1 METAFLEVEN
11 LCKSYRSGS
20 ENIQILVDLNLE
32 VRQGEMLAVTGASG
46 SGKSTL
52 LHLVGG
58 MEQADSGS
66 ILLQGVNVGCLL
78 GEQLSQF
85 RNTEIGFVFQFHHLL
100 PEFSAIENVM
110 FPLLLRRLSFNQ
122 AEKRAKSLLGE
133 VGLGKRL
140 EHKPGELSGGE
151 QQRVAVARALVGDP
165 KLLLADE
172 PTGNLDDHTS
182 KSIYKLLLK
191 VHRQHHLTSIVVTH
205 SQSLASLCDSQKCLH
220 EGGLIESV

>member
-85 RNTEIGFVFQFHHLL
+85 RNTEIGFVFQFHHY
-100 PEFSAIENVM
+100 IETLM
-110 FPLLLRRLSFNQ
+110 LRYCIHQ
-122 AEKRAKSLLGE
+122 
-133 VGLGKRL
+133 
-140 EHKPGELSGGE
+140 
-151 QQRVAVARALVGDP
+151 
-165 KLLLADE
+165 
-172 PTGNLDDHTS
+172 
-182 KSIYKLLLK
+182 
-191 VHRQHHLTSIVVTH
+191 
-205 SQSLASLCDSQKCLH
+205 
-220 EGGLIESV
+220 

>member
-1 METAFLEVEN
+1 METAFLKVES

-20 ENIQILVDLNLE
+20 ENIQILVNLNLQ
-32 VRQGEMLAVTGASG
+32 VGQGKMLAVTGASG

-52 LHLVGG
+52 LHLIGG
-58 MEQADSGS
+58 MEQADRGR
-66 ILLQGVNVGCLL
+66 ILLQGVDVGCLL
-78 GEQLSQF
+78 GDQLSQF

-110 FPLLLRRLSFNQ
+110 FPLLLRRVSFNQ
-122 AEKRAKSLLGE
+122 AEQRAQSLLEE

-140 EHKPGELSGGE
+140 GHKPGELSGGE

-172 PTGNLDDHTS
+172 PTGNLDEHTS
-182 KSIYKLLLK
+182 KSIYQLLLK
-191 VHRQHHLTSIVVTH
+191 VHRQHHLTSIIVTH
-205 SQSLASLCDSQKCLH
+205 NQSLASLCDFQKSLH
-220 EGGLIESV
+220 EGGLIESM

>member
-1 METAFLEVEN
+1 MKTAFLKVES

-32 VRQGEMLAVTGASG
+32 VRQGIMLAVTGTSG

-52 LHLVGG
+52 LHLIGG
-58 MEQADSGS
+58 MEQADRGR
-66 ILLQGVNVGCLL
+66 ILLHGVDVGCLL

-110 FPLLLRRLSFNQ
+110 FPLLLRRISFKQ
-122 AEKRAKSLLGE
+122 AEKKAQSLLEE
-133 VGLGKRL
+133 VGLSKRL
-140 EHKPGELSGGE
+140 NHKPGELSGGE

-172 PTGNLDDHTS
+172 PTGNLDEHTS
-182 KSIYKLLLK
+182 TSIYQLILK
-191 VHRQHHLTSIVVTH
+191 VHRQHDLTSIVVTH
-205 SQSLASLCDSQKCLH
+205 SQLLASMCDSQKCLH
-220 EGGLIESV
+220 EGGLIENM